1 MKKLIVSILT
11 LAVMLRG
18 VAEESAV
25 QEPENL
31 FAGGTATTDGAFY
44 SSASNGKKSQECYFD
59 NNAGTYAT
67 FDLKANAT
75 VSGYKTRVNV
85 DYTFSGEPVKAN
97 VYSIQA
103 ASTSLWGTQ
112 SRTPKDFSFWGYDK
126 DSETWELLHQKKFT
140 SDWLASELRS
150 FKFINENKSYEL

>member
-1 MKKLIVSILT
+1 MILRIDKVMKKYIAFILT

-18 VAEESAV
+18 AAEESAV

-31 FAGGTATTDGAFY
+31 FVGGTATTDGAFN
-44 SSASNGKKSQECYFD
+44 SNASNGKKSQLCYFD
-59 NNAGTYAT
+59 NDETTYAT

-75 VSGYKTRVNV
+75 VSGYKEKVNV

-103 ASTSLWGTQ
+103 ASGALWGTQ
-112 SRTPKDFSFWGYDK
+112 SRAPKDFSFWGYDK

-140 SDWLASELRS
+140 SDWLASELRY
-150 FKFINENKSYEL
+150 I